1 MNEEDATLLK
11 PEFWAALGIR
21 ALRTFAQSLGG
32 SLGVGTLIFN
42 IDWKVSLGIGLGA
55 MLLAILTGI
64 ASPGSL
70 REIGP
75 KPAAD

>member
-1 MNEEDATLLK
+1 MTDEDKTLLK

-21 ALRTFAQSLGG
+21 TARTFAQTLGG
-32 SLGVGTLIFN
+32 FLLVGTPIFS
-42 IDWKVSLGIGLGA
+42 IDWKAGVAISA
-55 MLLAILTGI
+55 SAALLAILTGI